1 MRHGDTQR
9 DPLINRLA
17 DCSSVRQ
24 SNKCWIHMSRI
35 LHSTLMMAE
44 DPDPTTDKVGINTM
58 LQCDRSDR
66 GIRIFTGIDNTEF
79 EFWWCI
85 KKYAKKKQV
94 EF

>member
-35 LHSTLMMAE
+35 LHGTLMMAE

-79 EFWWCI
+79 EFFAVCS
-85 KKYAKKKQV
+85 A
-94 EF
+94 FFSNMRCC